1 MNRTYKRGKFTL
13 IYLPLG
19 TPTPPPTS
27 NTIISFVKKG
37 TLEVDIGTC
46 RYMTTCNGCPLV
58 QQYPT
63 TTDCNARATLF
74 LKANSKIIRTKELT

>member
-13 IYLPLG
+13 IYLPVDAPIPQA
-19 TPTPPPTS
+19 TDS
-27 NTIISFVKKG
+27 TIINFVKEG
-37 TLEVDIGTC
+37 TLEVDSGTC
-46 RYMTTCNGCPLV
+46 RYMFNCNGCPLA

-63 TTDCNARATLF
+63 ITDCNARATLF